1 MLRYLPTL
9 LVVGLLVYCL
19 IDCVQAPASSV
30 RTLPKVAWLLV
41 IVLLPLLGSVGWLL
55 AGRPTGPARRGGP
68 PRPPQGP
75 DDDPDFL
82 RGLDGGR

>member
-19 IDCVQAPASSV
+19 IDCAQAPAPSV
-30 RTLPKVAWLLV
+30 RTLPKPAWLLV
-41 IVLLPLLGSVGWLL
+41 IVVLPLLGSVGWLL
-55 AGRPTGPARRGGP
+55 VGRPSGPAHRGGP
-68 PRPPQGP
+68 PRRPQGP